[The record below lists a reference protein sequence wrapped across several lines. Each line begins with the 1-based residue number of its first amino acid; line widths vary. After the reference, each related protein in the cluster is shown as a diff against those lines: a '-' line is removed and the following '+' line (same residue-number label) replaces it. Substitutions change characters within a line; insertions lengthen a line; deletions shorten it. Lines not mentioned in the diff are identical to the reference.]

1 MLKRSGRLRRTDI
14 VCLWV
19 FKNRLYCLCTKLVH
33 LQYCDFNLFR
43 VQLFQRFE
51 KFRVI
56 VLGGDGSIG
65 WVLSTIDKYKLHSK
79 VCMIY
84 YEDCFHLKLMMTVI
98 YIPQPSQPLPTHC
111 TSSHTPSHNPHPT
124 PHILITHTHN
134 PHHMPHT
141 IQCMVGV
148 VPLGTGNDMAR
159 VLGWGA
165 QATDEEKIPQILAEM
180 EQSSFK
186 LLDRWSVHFSPQQN
200 LNISHIL
207 GAHSVSINYSGT
219 AHPYCALCKLTGKG
233 SY

>member
-1 MLKRSGRLRRTDI
+1 M
-14 VCLWV
+14 
-19 FKNRLYCLCTKLVH
+19 
-33 LQYCDFNLFR
+33 
-43 VQLFQRFE
+43 
-51 KFRVI
+51 
-56 VLGGDGSIG
+56 
-65 WVLSTIDKYKLHSK
+65 
-79 VCMIY
+79 Y
-84 YEDCFHLKLMMTVI
+84 YEDCFHLKLVMIVI
-98 YIPQPSQPLPTHC
+98 YLSQPSQPLPTHC
-111 TSSHTPSHNPHPT
+111 TPSNTPSHGTPHTSSLRILPHPSSHTHSSSPHNPLHTPHTHNPHHT

-134 PHHMPHT
+134 PHHTPHT

-219 AHPYCALCKLTGKG
+219 AHPYCALCELTGKG